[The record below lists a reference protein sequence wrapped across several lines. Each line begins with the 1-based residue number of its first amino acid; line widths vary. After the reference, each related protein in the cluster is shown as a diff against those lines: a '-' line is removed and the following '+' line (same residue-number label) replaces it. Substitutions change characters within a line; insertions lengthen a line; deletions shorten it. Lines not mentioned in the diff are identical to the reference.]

1 MAFIRVTVP
10 TPHAHPGW
18 KDYFFEST
26 ADDHGWIALYKKH
39 VAPEP
44 PLGQAWDAATRLV
57 YAQWKADFVEWL
69 RQQDGIRPL
78 HFINM

>member
-10 TPHAHPGW
+10 TPHDHPGW
-18 KDYFFEST
+18 KDYFFESRGEHHNWL
-26 ADDHGWIALYKKH
+26 DYYKNN
-39 VAPEP
+39 VSTEP
-44 PLGQAWDAATRLV
+44 PLGQAWDATTRQI